1 MVSASKILTVSYG
14 TFSCTLEGFDEPFS
28 TMKAIAEYFRDLAAD
43 DRYFGAE
50 PPTPDAEMLHRIAE
64 REIQRRVESKLGP
77 NGIVLRPE
85 GAHEAGTPEPVP
97 YIAADTLPGEITVQ
111 GVSQDELTQA
121 GIAARIVAGH
131 SDIAAEVAPSGPL
144 AVPVAPVVPVAAA
157 PAEPA
162 QPDVALAESVALK
175 LQRIRAASS
184 EARAREA
191 QEPAYTEDQHAQSE
205 ADAAVLSDEIES
217 AGESAD
223 FGFDLSDTLIG
234 APELPAP
241 LEVSVETP
249 VVEVSAETPVVEAPV
264 AEVSAETPVVEA
276 PIAAPLAEVS
286 AEAPVAETPV
296 EAPQTPTLPAQPEDD
311 LAAMLARVAGRPSAA
326 TAQSALSVA
335 AAPTGGRAFKITPAP
350 EVSSAAEVSAATE
363 RSATQSARAARRAA
377 RAEAAQRAQ
386 AEEALE
392 ADARAARRQAIAER
406 REALLAQETEAHA
419 RAEAAAAPLDI
430 AAITAAVSAPEAAP
444 EAEPQKVRARVI
456 KVRRPD
462 ETPESVVPEPV
473 LPEVVDETEASI
485 AAVLAAAGRSAQPA
499 PAAAAV
505 LASDEED
512 DLEASLR
519 AALGDLPM
527 EALAPAPLAA
537 APLAPTPE
545 TAAEPRDPFEAD
557 FADDI
562 EAELDREFALED
574 ESTEAEPPTETPT
587 PARIERRAT
596 PEPDLTAASGFD
608 LHEPG
613 EADLSRL
620 MREANSKLDGA
631 ENRRKFDAISHLKA
645 AVAAT
650 VADRKIRA
658 TQNDDAPSVDSTEV
672 YREDLTRAVRPRRPA
687 ANSIREQLAR
697 PVPERPVIE
706 TKPAPLVLVSEQRVD
721 AAPPA
726 APVRPRRVS
735 AAELVAREI
744 AVEEDEAPIS
754 PEEADD
760 FARFAAGIGAQ
771 GLGDLIE
778 AAAAYAQ
785 AVEKRPHFTRPQV
798 IGKAAALAGLKRDD
812 REAGLR
818 SFGTLLREG
827 KIAKVKRGQFAI
839 TEASRFYK
847 AARQA

>member
-144 AVPVAPVVPVAAA
+144 AVPVAVPVAPVVPVAAA

-264 AEVSAETPVVEA
+264 AEVSAETPVVKA
-276 PIAAPLAEVS
+276 PIA
-286 AEAPVAETPV
+286 APVAETPV

-326 TAQSALSVA
+326 TALSVA

-505 LASDEED
+505 LTSDEED

-527 EALAPAPLAA
+527 EALAP

-744 AVEEDEAPIS
+744 EVEEDEAPIS